1 MAYDGFYSELS
12 TRGATNEVLNLAI
25 QTKEEIE
32 ALLAQSESIV
42 TDSAEAAAAA
52 GAAAAEEVLNSK
64 AEEVDLEELT
74 GRVPAIDY
82 VAGLLINQPT
92 QTVRVSGIVY
102 QPYIAN
108 LPFTTTT
115 WVADASKF
123 FSVGDAVL
131 RQELFGTGGVLNAP
145 YVITG
150 RTNIRNPY
158 WGAPIIDPHDPA
170 AAAANSTAINL
181 MLASGNTRHE
191 LDDVTRAVNSTLLVP
206 NRVEICGAG
215 RASNG
220 LLWVGGDTPIIARSN
235 YADINAAGSSN
246 IRIRDLRITDQKAD
260 RSAYWAIDLT
270 NGNSN
275 GLFNCHLDFP
285 LGTVLASKS
294 GIALGKARGGS
305 YAGTT
310 FVPAIMDTRLVNGTV
325 LLNTTDWT
333 IGGDSQIWSL
343 GRDHS
348 IEASGGGTIA
358 PGVQI
363 VPGRDSG
370 LYMFN
375 DSGFNIGTLSVN
387 GVFFD
392 GNTDPANFTGW
403 GIRVAPGIGVVQS
416 IISDNRFW
424 RLNLGGIS
432 ADKLYQSQVLGNIFE
447 NCDSD
452 DTGESDIVISD
463 VYGCK
468 INNTHF
474 RDTIA
479 PKTGVSRTHTTQA
492 PTILTGKVGFP
503 PSSVGGEVGFTTV
516 YGDASLTNRETFQE
530 MNGSSKFALSQSSLP
545 SASTFRDKTVRF
557 GGAEW
562 ISDGLIWHQ
571 ISANRPAVT
580 TGNFDLEGITTSR
593 RIYASNMNPGA
604 GGWINGPAGVTDVC
618 TLDSE
623 YVTTGFATLRLLN
636 LSTGAL
642 YTRWYNNSVWEAWVT
657 NSPT

>member
-1 MAYDGFYSELS
+1 MSFYNTGNPVPSIDPRDLDDNAKHIDEIANSTLPTFVDRMGVVRKTLSGIIDDNNSLATSLANSSDPLKGAALWGYRGRDGY
-12 TRGATNEVLNLAI
+12 EVL
-25 QTKEEIE
+25 
-32 ALLAQSESIV
+32 
-42 TDSAEAAAAA
+42 D
-52 GAAAAEEVLNSK
+52 
-64 AEEVDLEELT
+64 
-74 GRVPAIDY
+74 
-82 VAGLLINQPT
+82 
-92 QTVRVSGIVY
+92 
-102 QPYIAN
+102 
-108 LPFTTTT
+108 
-115 WVADASKF
+115 
-123 FSVGDAVL
+123 
-131 RQELFGTGGVLNAP
+131 AP

-158 WGAPIIDPHDPA
+158 WGAPTIDPQDPG

-191 LDDVTRAVNSTLLVP
+191 LDDATRSINSTLLVP
-206 NRVEICGAG
+206 NRIELCGAG
-215 RASNG
+215 RAANG
-220 LLWVGGDTPIIARSN
+220 LLWIGGDTPIIARSN
-235 YADINAAGSSN
+235 YTDVNAAGSSN

-325 LLNTTDWT
+325 LMNTTDWT
-333 IGGDSQIWSL
+333 IGGESQIWSL

-363 VPGRDSG
+363 VPGLEAG
-370 LYMFN
+370 LYLFN
-375 DSGFNIGTLSVN
+375 DNSFDIDTLVVQ

-403 GIRVAPGIGVVQS
+403 GIKSAAGIGLIRS
-416 IISDNRFW
+416 IIMGNRFW
-424 RLNLGGIS
+424 RLNLGGVDVPKMYLS
-432 ADKLYQSQVLGNIFE
+432 DLKSNVFD

-452 DTGESDIVISD
+452 DTGESDINIPD
-463 VYGCK
+463 VYGCN
-468 INNTHF
+468 IFNTHA
-474 RDTIA
+474 RDANA
-479 PKTGVSRTHTTQA
+479 PKTGSPRTFTTQ
-492 PTILTGKVGFP
+492 PPVILVGKPGFP
-503 PSSVGGEVGFTTV
+503 ASDVGGEVGFTTV
-516 YGDASLTNRETFQE
+516 YGDATLTNRETFHG
-530 MNGSSKFALSQSSLP
+530 MHGSSKFMLSQSALP
-545 SASTFRDKTVRF
+545 SASTFRDKKVRF
-557 GGAEW
+557 GGALW

-571 ISANRPAVT
+571 ISANRPAVA
-580 TGNFDLEGITTSR
+580 TGNFDLEGVTTSR

-604 GGWINGPAGVTDVC
+604 GGWTNGPAGVTDVC

-623 YVTTGFATLRLLN
+623 YIAPGFATLRLLN
-636 LSTGAL
+636 LVTGAL
-642 YTRWYNNSVWEAWVT
+642 YTRWYNAGVWGTWVT